1 MEQKVK
7 TTPLLLLAAF
17 CLLPAVQTAVS
28 VHFQWHTKIT
38 YPVFKVLMIAGPIV
52 VWLASGYTV
61 GQVGPLIGLK
71 KPMHVLVWHW
81 AYSWPGLS

>member
-7 TTPLLLLAAF
+7 TTPLLLLVFF

-28 VHFQWHTKIT
+28 VHFQWYTKIT

-52 VWLASGYTV
+52 VWLASGHT
-61 GQVGPLIGLK
+61 
-71 KPMHVLVWHW
+71 
-81 AYSWPGLS
+81 AR